1 MSSRPA
7 RTGLWFAL
15 TLALPAAF
23 AGAWV
28 WLVPGGVID
37 RMAASERRTADQ
49 ALATALQRLDHELA
63 VAAAQQPVPLQLDD
77 SRRVR
82 GPFPL
87 PRSTDDGWPTAS
99 VAEQNATARA
109 QQGDPRGALPWFEH
123 ARQRGDLTPYGWLH
137 YGNALAAHDPAAA
150 LALLPDARRHCATVP
165 CWPYP
170 FAVLAWL
177 AEARW
182 TRAAGQPVLVAETWL
197 PQLATL
203 VPAALV
209 PELLRAFVREA
220 GDPALDA
227 TLLPLHETA
236 ATAEAL
242 LARDGPAPT
251 APAPG
256 PLPDTVLWP
265 LDAGTLVVV
274 PRALVIARRDDILR
288 SATDAAPGWRLA
300 TAGAADDGDP
310 SLVVPSL
317 GSRWIARPTALPGS
331 ELLARAAR
339 TSLGLAA
346 LSLVLGNLLL
356 WRLNRREAQL
366 VKLRSDFV
374 DVVSHELRTPLAA
387 LSLKAEML
395 ARGDVPDT
403 RRAHYLQGLHH
414 DVRRLADQVERILDF
429 GRLQH
434 GAPLRPTHIAPRT
447 LLARALRDVRPAL
460 RQVRQRLA
468 VEAPRT
474 LPALFGDVEVLGRA
488 LRNLL
493 ENATKY
499 APAGSAV
506 GVRAHATG
514 DRLVVEISDEGP
526 GVPPD
531 ERDRIFQ
538 PFVRGRGAGA
548 DTAGSG
554 LGLALVAAAVLRH
567 GGEVAVH
574 DRRGGGSV
582 FTMSLPWSPES
593 AS

>member
-1 MSSRPA
+1 VSPRPA
-7 RTGLWFAL
+7 HTGLWFAL

-28 WLVPGGVID
+28 WLVPGGVVD
-37 RMAASERRTADQ
+37 RMAASERRTAEQ
-49 ALATALQRLDHELA
+49 ALATAQQRLDRELA
-63 VAAAQQPVPLQLDD
+63 AAAARQPVPLQLDGN
-77 SRRVR
+77 RRVR
-82 GPFPL
+82 GPFPG
-87 PRSTDDGWPTAS
+87 PGVDDDGWPNAS

-109 QQGDPRGALPWFEH
+109 QGGDPRGALPWFEH
-123 ARQRGDLTPYGWLH
+123 ARQRGVLTPQGWLQ
-137 YGNALAAHDPAAA
+137 YGNALAASDPAAA
-150 LALLPDARRHCATVP
+150 LALLRDARQHCAAAD
-165 CWPYP
+165 CKPYP
-170 FAVLAWL
+170 FPALAWL

-182 TRAAGQPVLVAETWL
+182 TRAAGQPVTVSEAWL
-197 PQLATL
+197 QQLAPL
-203 VPAALV
+203 VHAVLL
-209 PELLRAFVREA
+209 PELLNQFVVSA
-220 GDPALDA
+220 GDPSLDDALR
-227 TLLPLHETA
+227 PLRETA
-236 ATAEAL
+236 ATAVAL
-242 LARDGPAPT
+242 QERDLPAPT
-251 APAPG
+251 APGPG
-256 PLPDTVLWP
+256 PLTDTVLWP
-265 LDAGTLVVV
+265 LDADTLVVV
-274 PRALVIARRDDILR
+274 PSDRVAALRDEMLR
-288 SATDAAPGWRLA
+288 STTDAVPGWRVA
-300 TAGAADDGDP
+300 TAGVGDDDGP
-310 SLVVPSL
+310 TLAVPSL

-331 ELLARAAR
+331 VLLAHAAR

-403 RRAHYLQGLHH
+403 RRAHYLQTLHH
-414 DVRRLADQVERILDF
+414 DVRRLTDQVERILDF

-434 GAPLRPTHIAPRT
+434 GAPLRHAPIAPRT

-460 RQVRQRLA
+460 RQVRQRL
-468 VEAPRT
+468 EIYAPRT
-474 LPALFGDVEVLGRA
+474 LPALRGDVEVLGRA

-499 APAGSAV
+499 APAGSSV

-514 DRLVVEISDEGP
+514 DRLRIEISDQGP

-538 PFVRGRGAGA
+538 PFVRGSRAGAG
-548 DTAGSG
+548 TAGSG

-582 FTMSLPWSPES
+582 FTVSLPCTPES